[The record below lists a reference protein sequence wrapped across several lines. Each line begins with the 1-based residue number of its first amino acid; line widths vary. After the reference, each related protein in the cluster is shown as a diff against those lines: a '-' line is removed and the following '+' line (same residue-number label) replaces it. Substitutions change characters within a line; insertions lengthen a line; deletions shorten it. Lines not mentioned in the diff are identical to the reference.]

1 MAFHHILCF
10 VLDLPGIKLYKLSE
24 YALIFNTFQYGS
36 LPAVQISCEMNRSY
50 NLLMLRYT
58 REQNPKNIYVTHLH
72 PSFLL
77 CSFSKH
83 SKCKIFAF
91 QEKSQ
96 ILFLYLWNIV
106 LERVL
111 HISYLSYHFHV

>member
-58 REQNPKNIYVTHLH
+58 REQNPKNIHVTHLH

-77 CSFSKH
+77 CSFQSTVNANSLPFK
-83 SKCKIFAF
+83 KKV
-91 QEKSQ
+91 KSSSY
-96 ILFLYLWNIV
+96 IYG
-106 LERVL
+106 
-111 HISYLSYHFHV
+111 ISS